1 MLKLNGTEGQ
11 TGLALDAVTPAF
23 GVPVHAFPE
32 MKLTDPIKPRLLI
45 PLVKVPPNPI
55 SVPVIKLQPPPGKV

>member
-11 TGLALDAVTPAF
+11 TGFTLDAVIPAF
-23 GVPVHAFPE
+23 GVPVHADPE
-32 MKLTDPIKPRLLI
+32 IKLTEPKNPLLLI
-45 PLVKVPPNPI
+45 PLVKVPPKPI